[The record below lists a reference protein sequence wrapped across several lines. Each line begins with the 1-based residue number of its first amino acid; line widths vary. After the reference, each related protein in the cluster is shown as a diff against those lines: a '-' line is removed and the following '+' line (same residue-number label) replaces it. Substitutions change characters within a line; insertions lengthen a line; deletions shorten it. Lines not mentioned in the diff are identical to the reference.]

1 MLSALTDRAGT
12 RVCCFL
18 VTFVADISGDTPKRI
33 LIVRPSALGDVC
45 RTVPVLRRLRIAYPA
60 ARIDW
65 LVQDSFSD
73 AVSAHPDLSNVVPF
87 ERSRMAVKK
96 VLRKDARSALRAL
109 VEQLVAN
116 VYDLA
121 IDCQGLSRSGFFTW
135 STRARRRIGY
145 ADAREFGTIW
155 LTDRVTV
162 PREGHT
168 VDRMLAL
175 LPGIDTTFPEAP
187 ATPEELRL
195 HTPPFAQA
203 QAMELVGDPPP
214 LVVAP
219 TSRWPGKRWPDE
231 RFAKLIGRMLDDRVV
246 ERVALVGGPDELEQ
260 VPVCATL
267 AETRDPVIN
276 LIGKTGVGELMGVI
290 EASRMVL
297 ANDSAA
303 LHMAVGF
310 DKPLVA
316 LFGPTRS
323 DLVGPY
329 GRDHDVL
336 QGAPP
341 NENRHKEEAYGKSMM
356 EKLTIDDVYTATCE
370 RLERTR
376 EGASA

>member
-1 MLSALTDRAGT
+1 MLPALTDSAGA

-45 RTVPVLRRLRIAYPA
+45 RTVPVLRRLRVAYPA

-65 LVQDSFSD
+65 LVQDTFAD
-73 AVSAHPDLSNVVPF
+73 AISAHPDLSGVVPF

-96 VLRKDARSALRAL
+96 ALQKDARAALRSLVQRL
-109 VEQLVAN
+109 VENA
-116 VYDLA
+116 YDLA
-121 IDCQGLSRSGFFTW
+121 IDCQGLGRSGFFTW

-145 ADAREFGTIW
+145 ADAREFGILG

-175 LPGIDTTFPEAP
+175 LPGIDSTFPTTP
-187 ATPEELRL
+187 ATPDELRL
-195 HTPPFAQA
+195 HTPTFAQA
-203 QAMELVGDPPP
+203 QAMQLVGDPPP

-219 TSRWPGKRWPDE
+219 TSRWPGKRWPDG
-231 RFAKLIGRMLDDRVV
+231 RFAKLIARLLDDRIV
-246 ERVALVGGPDELEQ
+246 ERVALVGGPNEDDQ
-260 VPVCATL
+260 VPACVTL
-267 AETRDPVIN
+267 AETRDTVTN
-276 LIGKTGVGELMGVI
+276 LIGQTNVGELMGVI
-290 EASRMVL
+290 ELSSMVI

-303 LHMAVGF
+303 LHIAVGF
-310 DKPLVA
+310 DKPLLA
-316 LFGPTRS
+316 LFGPTRT

-329 GRDHDVL
+329 GRDLDVL

-341 NENRHKEEAYGKSMM
+341 NENRHKEDSYGRAMM
-356 EKLTIDDVYTATCE
+356 EKLTLDDVYAATCE
-370 RLERTR
+370 RLERAR
-376 EGASA
+376 EGADA